1 MVFACLSQLLP
12 KYGGVIMMRKPA
24 VAYQFYPGEPEEL
37 ERTVSSFEDREAAKE
52 DAIAIIAPHA
62 GYIYSGKVAGSVYSS
77 ARICDNVILLGPNHT
92 GLGEAV
98 SLMPSGSWEIPTG
111 TTEINSDLAHMLIE
125 ESPLLSPDENAHLRE
140 HSLEVQ
146 LPFIHHFNPEVRIVP
161 ITIMHLNTGDCEELG
176 RAIARVIKKYE
187 NEVLIVV
194 SSDMNHYESDEVTR
208 AKDKRALDRVLAL
221 DAEGLLK
228 TTQDENITM
237 CGVIPAA
244 VAISAAKELGAT
256 SARLVDYATSGDTSG
271 DYDHVVGYAGIL
283 IQ

>member
-1 MVFACLSQLLP
+1 M
-12 KYGGVIMMRKPA
+12 IRKPA
-24 VAYQFYPGEPEEL
+24 VAYQFYPGEPDEL

-52 DAIAIIAPHA
+52 DVIAIIVPHA

-98 SLMPSGSWEIPTG
+98 SIMPSGRWEIPTG
-111 TTEINSDLAHMLIE
+111 TIEVNNNLARLLLD
-125 ESPLLSPDENAHLRE
+125 ESPLLSSDEKAHLRE

-146 LPFIHHFNPEVRIVP
+146 LPFIHHFNRNVRIVP
-161 ITIMHLNTGDCEELG
+161 ITIMHLNTDDCEELG
-176 RAIARVIKKYE
+176 RTIGRVIKEYE
-187 NEVLIVV
+187 NEVLIAV

-208 AKDKRALDRVLAL
+208 AKDKRALDRLLAL

-228 TTQDENITM
+228 TTEGENITM

-271 DYDHVVGYAGIL
+271 DYGHVVGYAGVL